1 MGRDVAAALGA
12 TRRGEG
18 YLEGKTDI
26 VTWCIGHLVELDDPE
41 SYDPAWKS
49 WRMETLPIIPAEFK
63 YHASDR
69 TLDQFKVIKTLLG
82 RADVTSVVNAADAGR
97 EGELIF
103 DLVYTLARC
112 RKPVER
118 LWISSLTRDEII
130 AGFNRLKPAA
140 DYVGL
145 RDSARSRQQAD
156 WLVGLNA
163 TRAQTI
169 KARRAGHEGVYSL
182 GRVQT
187 PTLALIVGRDEEI
200 ANFVPTNYYE
210 VVADFQTVTGSTY
223 RGTWFNKAGSRFDH
237 KDAAESVVFKVTG
250 KRGAVEKV
258 DKKAS
263 KERAPLL
270 YDLTALQRAANARY
284 AFSAA
289 RTLEL
294 AQTLYEKKFITY
306 PRTSSRHLSQSVNQ
320 ELRAHVEAAGVGPY
334 VKFIETILARGE
346 PKLSSRHVDD
356 KKVTDHHAV
365 IPTKQRVEPNALAPD
380 EKRIY
385 DLIAR
390 RFLAAFYPD
399 AELERTTII
408 TAVEG
413 EQFMTRGTVV
423 LKAGWREVDPPGREE
438 RKKAD
443 GEDEAEDAELP
454 ALKAKEAVGV
464 SNVEAVAKQTKAPP
478 RYSES
483 SLLGAMETAGKKVE
497 DEELRLAMKDS
508 GLGTPAT
515 RAAIIETLLKREY
528 ITRDKKSLAATP
540 KGIALIKLLP
550 SQLLKSA
557 ELTGSWEQKL
567 ARMTRGEYARDAFM
581 GEVKVMVT
589 ELVAQIGAAEME
601 RAVAASASAGA
612 AGAKRGGAASATIA
626 RPEDAIDCPKCKLE
640 ERAGFLVERVS
651 AAGKFLVC
659 SEGRDACGFISDAP
673 KNAKQRKLLLAT
685 KCDLCGGALRL
696 RVPKEKGKRAS
707 LSCARY
713 PECRGQ
719 RWFDERGAL
728 EEARPAPETGAPCKE
743 CGAPTVKRGPFKNES
758 YFWGCTRWKSD
769 KSGCNA
775 APVWINDEQPRAG
788 DASRGAER
796 ATQGATPVAPKVE
809 TGPPCPECETP
820 TVKRGPSSAGSYFWS
835 CPKWRSNGTG
845 CNSKPIWI
853 NEART

>member
-1 MGRDVAAALGA
+1 MRLIITEKPSMGRDVAAALGA

-18 YLEGKTDI
+18 YLEGKDDI
-26 VTWCIGHLVELDDPE
+26 VTWCVGHLVELDDPE
-41 SYDPAWKS
+41 VYDPKLKS
-49 WRMETLPIIPAEFK
+49 WRLETLPIIPDEFK
-63 YHASDR
+63 YHASER
-69 TLDQFKVIKTLLG
+69 TRDQFNVIKSLMG
-82 RADVTSVVNAADAGR
+82 RDDVTEIVNAADAGR

-118 LWISSLTRDEII
+118 LWISSLTRDAII
-130 AGFNRLKPAA
+130 EGFRQLKPASA
-140 DYVGL
+140 YTGL

-169 KARRAGHEGVYSL
+169 KARGAGHDGVYSL

-210 VVADFQTVTGSTY
+210 VVADFESAAGAY
-223 RGTWFNKAGSRFDH
+223 RGTWFNKQGSRFDH
-237 KDAAESVVFKVTG
+237 KDAAEAIVFKVKG
-250 KRGAVEKV
+250 KPGAVEKV
-258 DKKAS
+258 EKKAS

-306 PRTSSRHLSQSVNQ
+306 PRTSSRHLSASVNE
-320 ELRAHVEAAGVGPY
+320 ELKEHVEAASVGPY
-334 VKFIETILARGE
+334 VKFIETILAKGT
-346 PKLSSRHVDD
+346 PKLTSRHVDD
-356 KKVTDHHAV
+356 KKVTDHHAI
-365 IPTKQRVEPNALAPD
+365 IPTKQRVEPNALQPD

-385 DLIAR
+385 DLVAR

-399 AELERTTII
+399 AELERTQII
-408 TAVEG
+408 TVVEG
-413 EQFMTRGTVV
+413 EQFITRGTVV
-423 LKAGWREVDPPGREE
+423 LNAGWREVDPPGRED

-454 ALKAKEAVGV
+454 QVKAKEAVETA
-464 SNVEAVAKQTKAPP
+464 NVEAVEKQTKAPP

-515 RAAIIETLLKREY
+515 RAQIIETLLKREY
-528 ITRDKKSLAATP
+528 ITRDKKSLTATP
-540 KGIALIKLLP
+540 KGIAVIKLLP
-550 SQLLKSA
+550 STLLKSA

-567 ARMTRGEYARDAFM
+567 ARMARGEYARDAFM
-581 GEVKVMVT
+581 GEVKEMVT
-589 ELVAQIGAAEME
+589 ELVGQIAASEME
-601 RAVAASASAGA
+601 RATGDQV
-612 AGAKRGGAASATIA
+612 AKRPDVA
-626 RPEDAIDCPKCKLE
+626 RPEDAFDCPKCKLE

-651 AAGKFLVC
+651 ANGKFLVC

-673 KNAKQRKLLLAT
+673 KNAKQRKALLAT
-685 KCDLCGGALRL
+685 KCAVCGGAMRL
-696 RVPKEKGKRAS
+696 RAPREKGKSAS

-713 PECRGQ
+713 PECRGV
-719 RWFDERGAL
+719 RWFDEAGAL
-728 EEARPAPETGAPCKE
+728 EEAKALPESGEPCKE
-743 CGAPTVKRGPFKNES
+743 CGAPTVKRGPFKNDS

-769 KSGCNA
+769 GQGCNA
-775 APVWINDEQPRAG
+775 
-788 DASRGAER
+788 
-796 ATQGATPVAPKVE
+796 
-809 TGPPCPECETP
+809 
-820 TVKRGPSSAGSYFWS
+820 
-835 CPKWRSNGTG
+835 
-845 CNSKPIWI
+845 KPIWI
-853 NEART
+853 NAARA

>member
-1 MGRDVAAALGA
+1 MRLIITEKPSMGRDVAAALGA

-18 YLEGKTDI
+18 YLEGKDDI
-26 VTWCIGHLVELDDPE
+26 ITWCIGHLVELDDPE
-41 SYDPAWKS
+41 NYDPVWKS
-49 WRMETLPIIPAEFK
+49 WRMETLPIIPEEFK
-63 YHASDR
+63 YHASER
-69 TLDQFKVIKTLLG
+69 TKDQFNVIKTLLG
-82 RADVTSVVNAADAGR
+82 RDDVTRIVNAADAGR

-103 DLVYTLARC
+103 DLVYTLARS

-130 AGFNRLKPAA
+130 AGFNRLKPASE
-140 DYVGL
+140 YTGL

-169 KARRAGHEGVYSL
+169 KARHAGYDGVYSL

-200 ANFVPTNYYE
+200 TNFVPTNYYE
-210 VVADFQTVTGSTY
+210 VIADFQSAAGAY
-223 RGTWFNKAGSRFDH
+223 RGTWFNKQGSRFDH
-237 KDAAESVVFKVTG
+237 KDAAEAVVFKVQG
-250 KRGAVEKV
+250 KPGAVEKV
-258 DKKAS
+258 EKKAS

-306 PRTSSRHLSQSVNQ
+306 PRTSSRHLSTSVNQ
-320 ELRAHVEAAGVGPY
+320 ELKAHVEAASVGPY
-334 VKFIETILARGE
+334 VKFIETILARGT
-346 PKLSSRHVDD
+346 PKLTSRHVDD

-365 IPTKQRVEPNALAPD
+365 IPTKQRVEPNALQPD

-385 DLIAR
+385 DLVAR

-399 AELERTTII
+399 AELERTTIT
-408 TAVEG
+408 TAVDG
-413 EQFMTRGTVV
+413 EQFITRGTVV

-438 RKKAD
+438 RKKSD
-443 GEDEAEDAELP
+443 EDEAENAELP
-454 ALKAKEAVGV
+454 PVRAKEPVETKH
-464 SNVEAVAKQTKAPP
+464 VEALAKQTKAPP

-515 RAAIIETLLKREY
+515 RAQIIETLLKREY
-528 ITRDKKSLAATP
+528 ITRDKKSLTATP

-567 ARMTRGEYARDAFM
+567 ARMARGDYARDAFM
-581 GEVKVMVT
+581 SEVKEMVR
-589 ELVAQIGAAEME
+589 ELVGQIATAEMK
-601 RAVAASASAGA
+601 RATGDQV
-612 AGAKRGGAASATIA
+612 AKRTDVA
-626 RPEDAIDCPKCKLE
+626 RPEDALDCPKCKLE

-651 AAGKFLVC
+651 ANGKFLVC
-659 SEGRDACGFISDAP
+659 STGRDVCGFISDAP
-673 KNAKQRKLLLAT
+673 KNAKQRKILLAT
-685 KCDLCGGALRL
+685 KCAACGGAMRL
-696 RVPKEKGKRAS
+696 RAPREKGKRAS

-713 PECRGQ
+713 PECRGV
-719 RWFDERGAL
+719 RWFDEAGAL
-728 EEARPAPETGAPCKE
+728 EEAKALPESGQPCQA
-743 CGAPTVKRGPFKNES
+743 CGAPTVKRGPFKNDS

-775 APVWINDEQPRAG
+775 PPV
-788 DASRGAER
+788 
-796 ATQGATPVAPKVE
+796 
-809 TGPPCPECETP
+809 
-820 TVKRGPSSAGSYFWS
+820 
-835 CPKWRSNGTG
+835 
-845 CNSKPIWI
+845 WI
-853 NEART
+853 NEARA

>member
-1 MGRDVAAALGA
+1 MRLIITEKPSMGRDVAAALGA

-18 YLEGKTDI
+18 YLEGKDDI
-26 VTWCIGHLVELDDPE
+26 ITWCIGHLVELDDPDA
-41 SYDPAWKS
+41 YDPKFKP
-49 WRMETLPIIPAEFK
+49 WRMETLPIIPEEFK
-63 YHASDR
+63 YHASER
-69 TLDQFKVIKTLLG
+69 TKDQFNVITSLLK
-82 RADVTSVVNAADAGR
+82 RDDVTRVVNAADAGR

-130 AGFNRLKPAA
+130 AGFNRLKPASE
-140 DYVGL
+140 YTGL

-169 KARRAGHEGVYSL
+169 KARGAGYDGVYSL

-187 PTLALIVGRDEEI
+187 PTLALIVGRDVEI

-210 VVADFQTVTGSTY
+210 VVADFQSAAGAY

-237 KDAAESVVFKVTG
+237 KDAAEAIVFKVQG
-250 KRGAVEKV
+250 KPGRVEKV
-258 DKKAS
+258 EKKAT

-284 AFSAA
+284 SFSAA

-294 AQTLYEKKFITY
+294 AQTLYEKKFLTY
-306 PRTSSRHLSQSVNQ
+306 PRTSSRHLSTSVNQ
-320 ELRAHVEAAGVGPY
+320 ELKGHVEAASVGPY
-334 VKFIETILARGE
+334 VKFIETILARGT
-346 PKLSSRHVDD
+346 PKLTSRHVDD

-365 IPTKQRVEPNALAPD
+365 IPTKQRVEPNALEPD

-385 DLIAR
+385 DLVAR

-408 TAVEG
+408 TAVEA
-413 EQFMTRGTVV
+413 EQFITRGTVV
-423 LKAGWREVDPPGREE
+423 LKAGWREVDPPGRED
-438 RKKAD
+438 RKKTD
-443 GEDEAEDAELP
+443 GEDDGEDAELP
-454 ALKAKEAVGV
+454 QVKTKEAVEAV
-464 SNVEAVAKQTKAPP
+464 NVEAVAKQTKAPP

-528 ITRDKKSLAATP
+528 IVRDKKSLTATP
-540 KGIALIKLLP
+540 KGIALINLLP

-567 ARMTRGEYARDAFM
+567 ARMARGEYACATFM
-581 GEVKVMVT
+581 GEVKEMVT
-589 ELVAQIGAAEME
+589 ELVGQIAASEME
-601 RAVAASASAGA
+601 RATGDQV
-612 AGAKRGGAASATIA
+612 AKRPDVA
-626 RPEDAIDCPKCKLE
+626 RPEDASDCPKCKLE
-640 ERAGFLVERVS
+640 ERAGFLIERTS
-651 AAGKFLVC
+651 ANGKFLVC
-659 SEGRDACGFISDAP
+659 SAGREACGFISDVP
-673 KNAKQRKLLLAT
+673 KNAKQRKLLAQT
-685 KCDLCGGALRL
+685 KCDACGGAMRL
-696 RVPKEKGKRAS
+696 RAPRERGKRAS

-713 PECRGQ
+713 PECRGV
-719 RWFDERGAL
+719 RWFDEKGAL
-728 EEARPAPETGAPCKE
+728 EEAKAVPESGAPCQE
-743 CGAPTVKRGPFKNES
+743 CGAPTVKRGPFRNDS

-769 KSGCNA
+769 GQGCNA
-775 APVWINDEQPRAG
+775 KPV
-788 DASRGAER
+788 
-796 ATQGATPVAPKVE
+796 
-809 TGPPCPECETP
+809 
-820 TVKRGPSSAGSYFWS
+820 
-835 CPKWRSNGTG
+835 
-845 CNSKPIWI
+845 WI
-853 NEART
+853 NEARG

>member
-1 MGRDVAAALGA
+1 MRLIITEKPSMGRDVAAALGA

-18 YLEGKTDI
+18 YLEGKDDI
-26 VTWCIGHLVELDDPE
+26 ITWCIGHLVELDDPE
-41 SYDPAWKS
+41 TYDPKFKS
-49 WRMETLPIIPAEFK
+49 WRMETLPIIPQEFK

-69 TLDQFKVIKTLLG
+69 TKDQFNVIKALLS
-82 RADVTSVVNAADAGR
+82 RDDVKSIVNAADAGR

-130 AGFNRLKPAA
+130 AGFNRLKPAS
-140 DYVGL
+140 DYTGL

-169 KARRAGHEGVYSL
+169 KARGAGYDGVYSL

-200 ANFVPTNYYE
+200 TNFVPTNYYE
-210 VVADFQTVTGSTY
+210 VVADFESAAGAY

-237 KDAAESVVFKVTG
+237 KDAAEAVVFKVRD
-250 KRGAVEKV
+250 KRGVVEKV
-258 DKKAS
+258 EKKAS

-306 PRTSSRHLSQSVNQ
+306 PRTSSRHLSTSVNQ
-320 ELRAHVEAAGVGPY
+320 ELKAHVEAAGVGPY
-334 VKFIETILARGE
+334 VKFIETILAKGT
-346 PKLSSRHVDD
+346 PKLTSRHVDD

-365 IPTKQRVEPNALAPD
+365 IPTKQRVEPNALQPD

-399 AELERTTII
+399 AELERTAIT

-413 EQFMTRGTVV
+413 EQFITRGTVV

-438 RKKAD
+438 RKKGDAD
-443 GEDEAEDAELP
+443 DEAEDAELP
-454 ALKAKEAVGV
+454 PVSAKEAVETK
-464 SNVEAVAKQTKAPP
+464 NVEAVAKQTKAPP

-528 ITRDKKSLAATP
+528 ITRDKKSLTATP

-567 ARMTRGEYARDAFM
+567 ARMARGEYARDAFM
-581 GEVKVMVT
+581 GEVKEMVS
-589 ELVAQIGAAEME
+589 ELVGQIAASEME
-601 RAVAASASAGA
+601 RATGDQI
-612 AGAKRGGAASATIA
+612 AKRPDVE
-626 RPEDAIDCPKCKLE
+626 RPADALDCPKCKLE

-651 AAGKFLVC
+651 ANGKFLVC
-659 SEGRDACGFISDAP
+659 STGRDVCGFISDAP
-673 KNAKQRKLLLAT
+673 KNAKQRKILLAT
-685 KCDLCGGALRL
+685 KCAACGGAMRL
-696 RVPKEKGKRAS
+696 RAPREKGKRAS
-707 LSCARY
+707 LSCVRY
-713 PECRGQ
+713 PECRGV
-719 RWFDERGAL
+719 RWFDEQGAL
-728 EEARPAPETGAPCKE
+728 EEAKALAEQGQPCQA
-743 CGAPTVKRGPFKNES
+743 CGAPTVKRGPFRNDS

-775 APVWINDEQPRAG
+775 P
-788 DASRGAER
+788 
-796 ATQGATPVAPKVE
+796 
-809 TGPPCPECETP
+809 
-820 TVKRGPSSAGSYFWS
+820 
-835 CPKWRSNGTG
+835 
-845 CNSKPIWI
+845 PIWI
-853 NEART
+853 NDAQHA

>member
-1 MGRDVAAALGA
+1 MRLIITEKPSMGRDVAAALGA

-18 YLEGKTDI
+18 YLEGKDDI
-26 VTWCIGHLVELDDPE
+26 ITWCIGHLVELDDPE
-41 SYDPAWKS
+41 NYDPKLKS
-49 WRMETLPIIPAEFK
+49 WRMETLPIIPEEFK

-69 TLDQFKVIKTLLG
+69 TKDQFNVIKNLLS
-82 RADVTSVVNAADAGR
+82 RDDVTSIVNAADAGR

-103 DLVYTLARC
+103 DLVYTLARS

-140 DYVGL
+140 DYTGL

-169 KARRAGHEGVYSL
+169 KARGAGYDGVYSL

-200 ANFVPTNYYE
+200 TNFVPTNYYE
-210 VVADFQTVTGSTY
+210 VVADFQSKAGAY
-223 RGTWFNKAGSRFDH
+223 RGTWFNKQGSRFEH
-237 KDAAESVVFKVTG
+237 QDAAEAIVFKVQG
-250 KRGAVEKV
+250 KRGTVEKV
-258 DKKAS
+258 EKKAS

-306 PRTSSRHLSQSVNQ
+306 PRTSSRHLSTSVNQ
-320 ELRAHVEAAGVGPY
+320 ELKAHVEAASVGPY
-334 VKFIETILARGE
+334 VKFIETILAKGT
-346 PKLSSRHVDD
+346 PKLTSRHVDD

-365 IPTKQRVEPNALAPD
+365 IPTKQRVEPNALQPD

-399 AELERTTII
+399 AELERTAIT

-413 EQFMTRGTVV
+413 EQFITRGTVV

-438 RKKAD
+438 KKKAD
-443 GEDEAEDAELP
+443 DDEAEDAELP
-454 ALKAKEAVGV
+454 PVKAKEAVETK
-464 SNVEAVAKQTKAPP
+464 NVEAVAKQTKAPP

-515 RAAIIETLLKREY
+515 RAQIIETLLKREY
-528 ITRDKKSLAATP
+528 ITRDKKSLTATP

-557 ELTGSWEQKL
+557 ELTGSWERKL
-567 ARMTRGEYARDAFM
+567 ARMARGEYARDAFM
-581 GEVKVMVT
+581 GEVKEMVR
-589 ELVAQIGAAEME
+589 ELVGQIAASEME
-601 RAVAASASAGA
+601 RATGDQV
-612 AGAKRGGAASATIA
+612 AKRPDVA
-626 RPEDAIDCPKCKLE
+626 RPADAVDCPKCKLE
-640 ERAGFLVERVS
+640 EREGFLVERVS
-651 AAGKFLVC
+651 ANGKFLVC
-659 SEGRDACGFISDAP
+659 SAGRDVCGFISDAP
-673 KNAKQRKLLLAT
+673 KNAKQRKILLAT
-685 KCDLCGGALRL
+685 KCAACGGAMRL
-696 RVPKEKGKRAS
+696 RAPREKGKRAS

-713 PECRGQ
+713 PECRGV
-719 RWFDERGAL
+719 RWFDEAGAL
-728 EEARPAPETGAPCKE
+728 EEAKALPESGQPCQA
-743 CGAPTVKRGPFKNES
+743 CGAPTVKRGPFKNDS

-775 APVWINDEQPRAG
+775 PPV
-788 DASRGAER
+788 
-796 ATQGATPVAPKVE
+796 
-809 TGPPCPECETP
+809 
-820 TVKRGPSSAGSYFWS
+820 
-835 CPKWRSNGTG
+835 
-845 CNSKPIWI
+845 WI
-853 NEART
+853 NEARA